1 MRQKTFCMYD
11 EDVYMWHHSRLKVG
25 DEVILIERKREGSDS
40 GSWSCVLHKGE
51 GVEGNMNHNI
61 KRYHGWR
68 GTTDGV
74 AINAHG
80 VRKVIK
86 VESLFDD
93 NLKSMVI
100 GQKITVGKD
109 LHPEW
114 E

>member
-40 GSWSCVLHKGE
+40 SSWICELYKGE
-51 GVEGNMNHNI
+51 GIGGNANPEI

-68 GTTDGV
+68 GTSYGV
-74 AINAHG
+74 AYYAHG

-93 NLKSMVI
+93 TLKSVVI